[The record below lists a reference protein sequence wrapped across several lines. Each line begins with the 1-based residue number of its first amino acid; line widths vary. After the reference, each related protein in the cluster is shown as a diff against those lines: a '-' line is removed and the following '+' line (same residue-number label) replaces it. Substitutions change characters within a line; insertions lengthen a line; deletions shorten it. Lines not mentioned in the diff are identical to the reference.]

1 MQLMEGA
8 APSAS
13 TIGGDEAAPSRFFP
27 MSTASPSQPWTRLLT
42 RDHWFV
48 FSVASLAWLFDCMD
62 QQFFNLGR
70 GAAMEQ
76 LLPDKSKVIEYGSYT
91 TSVFL
96 LGWAAG
102 GLLFGA
108 LGDRFGRARILTVSV
123 LLYSVFTGLSAL
135 STGFFDFCV
144 YRFLTGMGVGGV
156 FGLAVALVADTV
168 PDKARAPALGLL
180 QSLSSIGNI
189 SAGLIGM
196 GIGMLAA
203 RELLPMGIKTWQ
215 AMFIVGGAPAFLCVF
230 ILAKL
235 KEPQKWVDAKAA
247 GKISG
252 VKFGSYA
259 TLLSHPRWRKHAWG
273 GLVLCSAGIIGLWGI
288 GNFHPTIVASIV
300 GEHLKATN
308 VSPEKLASEKAFWG
322 SMGLLLQNI
331 GAFFGMTVLAK
342 VAQVKGRKFAFAL
355 ALILSFASTVLVF
368 KGMRQFSDI
377 FWMIP
382 LMGFGQLSVFA
393 VYAIYLP
400 ELFPT
405 SLRATGT
412 SFCYN
417 FGRVVAATAPF
428 TVGQITKSLSGNLE
442 GFRTAGL
449 WMSLVLL
456 LGLLVLPML
465 PETKDKP
472 LPEE

>member
-1 MQLMEGA
+1 MSS
-8 APSAS
+8 SAQ
-13 TIGGDEAAPSRFFP
+13 
-27 MSTASPSQPWTRLLT
+27 SPQSWRQLLT
-42 RDHWFV
+42 PEHWFV
-48 FSVASLAWLFDCMD
+48 FAVASLAWLFDCMD

-70 GAAMEQ
+70 AAAMDQ
-76 LLPDKSKVIEYGSYT
+76 LLPDKSKALEYGSYT

-102 GLLFGA
+102 GLLFGS
-108 LGDRFGRARILTVSV
+108 LGDRYGRARILTVSV

-135 STGFFDFCV
+135 STGFFDFCA

-203 RELLPMGIKTWQ
+203 RELLPMGLKTWQ
-215 AMFIVGGAPAFLCVF
+215 AMFLVGGAPAFLCVF

-235 KEPQKWVDAKAA
+235 KEPKKWVDAKAA

-252 VKFGSYA
+252 VKFGSYGA
-259 TLLSHPRWRKHAWG
+259 LLTHPKWSRNAWA
-273 GLVLCSAGIIGLWGI
+273 GLAMCSAGIIGLWGI
-288 GNFHPTIVASIV
+288 GNFHPTIVGAIV
-300 GEHLKATN
+300 GEHLKATGI
-308 VSPEKLASEKAFWG
+308 SPEKMASEKAFWS

-331 GAFFGMTVLAK
+331 GAFLGMTTLAW
-342 VAQVKGRKFAFAL
+342 VAQNKGRKYAFGL
-355 ALILSFASTVLVF
+355 SMILSFGSTILVF
-368 KGMRQFSDI
+368 QGMRHFSDI

-382 LMGFGQLSVFA
+382 LMGFGQLGAFS

-428 TVGQITKSLSGNLE
+428 TVGQITKKLSGNLE
-442 GFRTAGL
+442 AFRTAGTI
-449 WMSLVLL
+449 MSLVLL
-456 LGLLVLPML
+456 LGLAVLPLL